1 MIDYQKCF
9 IENMKLY
16 RHRSGISQA
25 RLAEMCDVSNGTIGN
40 IECGMTKPSFDLILQ
55 IARSLGIKP
64 ATLFFSPDDSETTRQ
79 IPPAFTKDQ
88 IRRIKDSFAKA
99 VDIAMGDLQEAKN
112 KKHTTPENML

>member
-1 MIDYQKCF
+1 
-9 IENMKLY
+9 MKLY

-40 IECGMTKPSFDLILQ
+40 IECGITKPSFDLILQ